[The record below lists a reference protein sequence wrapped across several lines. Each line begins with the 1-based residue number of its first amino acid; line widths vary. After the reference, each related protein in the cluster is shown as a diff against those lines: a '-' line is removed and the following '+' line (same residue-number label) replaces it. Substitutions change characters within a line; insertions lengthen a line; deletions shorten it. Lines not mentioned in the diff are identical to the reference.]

1 MNWNK
6 LGFPINNEKFS
17 FKTKWWW
24 DIDPYLFWSTFLLLL
39 LGITMVFSA
48 SMTTAL
54 YAYGDVFYFLKK
66 HILGIILG
74 FIFLTVFTFISL
86 DRLRSMNRFLLLA
99 TFISLVLVFIPGIGR
114 MGGGSYRWIN
124 LGFLNFQPSE
134 LAKLSIVLYLADALA
149 NYKDRVEDFRRGVIP
164 FMILIGLICLLVLME
179 PDLST
184 AFFLFLI
191 AFVMLFL
198 GGSKLQHLLLI
209 LLVLIPSGMFLIFFG
224 GQDYWQDRISSFI
237 DPWKDP
243 LGKGFHI
250 IQSLIALG
258 SGGVRGVG
266 LGESRQKFFFLP
278 DRHTDFIFAII
289 GEELGFIGT
298 SAVIILFIIV
308 LWRGWKI
315 VQESQDEFRGLLAMG
330 ITLSIMLQV
339 FINMG
344 AVLKLLP
351 VTGVTLPLVS
361 YGNSSLIITFSELGI
376 LFNIARG
383 KNIDG

>member
-1 MNWNK
+1 MNWNEAEFPAINQTF
-6 LGFPINNEKFS
+6 LGKRES
-17 FKTKWWW
+17 RWWN
-24 DIDPYLFWSTFLLLL
+24 IDPYLFWSMFLLLL
-39 LGITMVFSA
+39 LGILMVFSA

-54 YAYGDVFYFLKK
+54 YAYGDVFYFLKR
-66 HILGIILG
+66 HLLGIGIG
-74 FIFLTVFTFISL
+74 FIFLTIFTFISL
-86 DRLRSMNRFLLLA
+86 ERLRGLNHFLLLA
-99 TFISLVLVFIPGIGR
+99 TFVCLILVFIPGIGKVS
-114 MGGGSYRWIN
+114 GGSYRWIN
-124 LGFLNFQPSE
+124 LGVFSFQPSE
-134 LAKLSIVLYLADALA
+134 LAKLSIILYLADALA
-149 NYKDRVEDFRRGVIP
+149 NYKERVEDFRRGIVP
-164 FMILIGLICLLVLME
+164 FLILVGLICLLVLIE

-209 LLVLIPSGMFLIFFG
+209 LIVLIPSGIFLIFFG
-224 GQDYWQDRISSFI
+224 GKEYWQERILAFW

-243 LGKGFHI
+243 LGTGFHT

-258 SGGVRGVG
+258 SGGMVGRG

-289 GEELGFIGT
+289 GEELGFVGT
-298 SAVIILFIIV
+298 SLVVVLFAII

-315 VQESQDEFRGLLAMG
+315 AQEAQDEFLGLLAMG
-330 ITLSIMLQV
+330 ITISIILQV

-344 AVLKLLP
+344 AVLKLIP

-361 YGNSSLIITFSELGI
+361 YGNSSLIVTLSELGI

-383 KNIDG
+383 RE